1 MKTTSF
7 FQGCQNGCHGIKS
20 FVQTSI
26 KFGRLSP
33 ASGCRHPV
41 HFILQTRIY
50 PWTIKTLPCRRKA
63 PSTWTQPVRAD
74 TNPRPGYVR
83 MGRDSRPCGRGCA
96 FEQKIYHASD
106 LPPTRFLHADTIVA
120 KSHKRSRG
128 QRPHLDVHVYPRD
141 NLGFFVQETC
151 LNSFIIQNID
161 ALTIKD

>member
-1 MKTTSF
+1 MSWNKKFCPDVHKVRASE
-7 FQGCQNGCHGIKS
+7 S
-20 FVQTSI
+20 SI
-26 KFGRLSP
+26 RMP
-33 ASGCRHPV
+33 ASGP
-41 HFILQTRIY
+41 FYLA
-50 PWTIKTLPCRRKA
+50 IKTLPCRRKA